1 MLVCDFGRPRRL
13 GLSGSRVIG
22 RSAIVWCVLAGDT
35 RWVLGKV
42 VGDREPRRLVDDKRV
57 RVGTEAGVVVERSQ
71 RAPRRGGRSVRC
83 ASVPRISPAPAR
95 RTLCKSRGACPAST
109 RRTRQAPCRR
119 ESGNRRRRPAPACGM
134 ARHAPSGTAGNGN
147 AKIATRGRQSRIAPR
162 RTGSCR
168 ATPSFRRVLG
178 LVAEHIIGPCL
189 IADHVVGVIG
199 RLISGWAGGADAGRY
214 GGDRPLNLGVA
225 EKR

>member
-1 MLVCDFGRPRRL
+1 
-13 GLSGSRVIG
+13 VIG
-22 RSAIVWCVLAGDT
+22 RSGIVWCVLAGDT
-35 RWVLGKV
+35 RWVLGKA

-71 RAPRRGGRSVRC
+71 RDAVERHGAGVGLC
-83 ASVPRISPAPAR
+83 AGASVPRISPASAR

-109 RRTRQAPCRR
+109 RRTRQAPRRR

-147 AKIATRGRQSRIAPR
+147 AKIASRGRQSRIAPR

-178 LVAEHIIGPCL
+178 LVAEHIIGPRL

-199 RLISGWAGGADAGRY
+199 RLISGWADGADAGRY
-214 GGDRPLNLGVA
+214 GGDRPVNLGVA